1 MDDIVVSVMYIYIIV
16 NYMCIIIILQIDVHI
31 VVGES
36 MCIYIYTYTYIV
48 SGKGLRPLHDLRLMI
63 GLARKFSHNYM
74 CFRLAN
80 HCTSAHNCMIYCML
94 IFTFIS
100 LLHSYIY
107 TVYTLPLLR
116 SRKKNK
122 FGVGFGNWSSCQ
134 RDGALICWSIWM
146 HVSNDHNMQ
155 SSAIR
160 KKKMIWWVE
169 ANPIPRSY

>member
-116 SRKKNK
+116 SRKKK
-122 FGVGFGNWSSCQ
+122 TSLVLDLGIGPLVSEMERSFVGRSGCMFPTITTCRVQ
-134 RDGALICWSIWM
+134 
-146 HVSNDHNMQ
+146 Q
-155 SSAIR
+155 SE
-160 KKKMIWWVE
+160 KK
-169 ANPIPRSY
+169 R